1 VTAFEDAA
9 ERYRRELF
17 AYCYRML
24 GSPHDADDAVQ
35 ETYLRA
41 WRAFDGFQGRSSVRT
56 WLYRIATRACL
67 RAIEGR
73 ARRALPSGLGAPAA
87 DPAGPID
94 PRDAEIGWVE
104 PVSATELD
112 PATITEA
119 RHGIRLAFVA
129 ALQRLPARQRAVLIL
144 RDVLVFHADEVAD
157 LLDSTVPAVNSALQ
171 RARAQLAR
179 TAPDG
184 YDLAE
189 PADPA
194 RRTLLDRY
202 AAAFENADIDEL
214 VRVLAADAVL
224 EMPPI
229 PTWFRGRDHVAEFL
243 RRRLTRPGRRLL
255 PTVAN
260 GQPAFGL
267 YVRGHG
273 GVARAH
279 ALQLLTL
286 GPDGVARIDMIH
298 DPSLFPRFG
307 LPHLAGTSE
316 SAAGQPFP
324 APASKEKTCN

>member
-1 VTAFEDAA
+1 VTGFEDAA

-41 WRAFDGFQGRSSVRT
+41 WRAFDAFQGRSSVRT
-56 WLYRIATRACL
+56 WLYRIATRVCL

-73 ARRALPSGLGAPAA
+73 ARRALPSGLGGPAA
-87 DPAGPID
+87 DPAGTID
-94 PRDAEIGWVE
+94 PRNVEIPWVE

-112 PATITEA
+112 PATAAEA
-119 RHGIRLAFVA
+119 HHGIRLAFVA
-129 ALQRLPARQRAVLIL
+129 ALQHLPGRQRAVLIL
-144 RDVLVFHADEVAD
+144 RDVLMFHADEAAD
-157 LLDSTVPAVNSALQ
+157 LLDSSTAAVNSALQ
-171 RARAQLAR
+171 RARRQLAR

-184 YDLAE
+184 YDLTE
-189 PADPA
+189 PADPV

-202 AAAFENADIDEL
+202 AVAFENADIDEL
-214 VRVLAADAVL
+214 LRILAADAVL

-229 PTWFRGRDHVAEFL
+229 PTWFRGREQVAAFL

-255 PTVAN
+255 PTTAN

-267 YVRGHG
+267 YVAGHG
-273 GVARAH
+273 GVPRAH

-286 GPDGVARIDMIH
+286 GPDGIARIDMVH
-298 DPSLFPRFG
+298 DPLLVPRFG
-307 LPHLAGTSE
+307 LPHLASTE
-316 SAAGQPFP
+316 
-324 APASKEKTCN
+324 EKTCI

>member
-1 VTAFEDAA
+1 MTAFEEAA
-9 ERYRRELF
+9 GQYRRELF

-41 WRAFDGFQGRSSVRT
+41 WRGFDRFQGRSSTRT
-56 WLYRIATRACL
+56 WLYRIATRVCL
-67 RAIEGR
+67 RAMQSR
-73 ARRALPSGLGAPAA
+73 ARRALPSGLGAPAG
-87 DPAGPID
+87 DPAGTIG
-94 PRDAEIGWVE
+94 PRDGEIAWVE
-104 PVSATELD
+104 PVSAAELD
-112 PATITEA
+112 PAAVAEA
-119 RHGIRLAFVA
+119 RHSTRLAFVA
-129 ALQRLPARQRAVLIL
+129 ALQHLPGRQRAVLIL
-144 RDVLVFHADEVAD
+144 RDVLMFHADEVAD
-157 LLDSTVPAVNSALQ
+157 LLDSTTAAVNSALQ

-184 YDLAE
+184 YDLTE

-194 RRTLLDRY
+194 RRTLLQRY

-229 PTWFRGRDHVAEFL
+229 PTWFRGRDDVAGFL

-255 PTVAN
+255 PTTAN

-267 YVRGHG
+267 YVQGHG
-273 GVARAH
+273 GVPRAH

-286 GPDGVARIDMIH
+286 GPDGIARIDMIH
-298 DPSLFPRFG
+298 DPLLFPRFG
-307 LPHLAGTSE
+307 LPHLAPTE
-316 SAAGQPFP
+316 
-324 APASKEKTCN
+324 EKTCN

>member
-1 VTAFEDAA
+1 MTAFEDAA
-9 ERYRRELF
+9 GRYRRELF

-41 WRAFDGFQGRSSVRT
+41 WRGFEGFGGRSSVRT
-56 WLYRIATRACL
+56 WLYRIATRVCL
-67 RAIEGR
+67 RAMENR
-73 ARRALPSGLGAPAA
+73 ARRALPSGLGAPAT
-87 DPAGPID
+87 DPAGAID
-94 PRDAEIGWVE
+94 PRNGTISWVQ

-112 PATITEA
+112 PATVAET
-119 RHGIRLAFVA
+119 RYSTRLAFVA
-129 ALQRLPARQRAVLIL
+129 ALQHLPGRQRAVLVL
-144 RDVLVFHADEVAD
+144 RDVLMFHADEVAG
-157 LLDSTVPAVNSALQ
+157 LLDSTTAAVNSALQ

-184 YDLAE
+184 YDLPE

-194 RRTLLDRY
+194 RRDLLDRY
-202 AAAFENADIDEL
+202 ATAFENADIDGL

-229 PTWFRGRDHVAEFL
+229 PTWFRGRAHVGAFL

-255 PTVAN
+255 PTTAN

-273 GVARAH
+273 GVPRAH

-286 GPDGVARIDMIH
+286 GPDGIARIDMIH
-298 DPSLFPRFG
+298 DPLLFPRFG
-307 LPHLAGTSE
+307 LPHLATTE
-316 SAAGQPFP
+316 ETP
-324 APASKEKTCN
+324 CN